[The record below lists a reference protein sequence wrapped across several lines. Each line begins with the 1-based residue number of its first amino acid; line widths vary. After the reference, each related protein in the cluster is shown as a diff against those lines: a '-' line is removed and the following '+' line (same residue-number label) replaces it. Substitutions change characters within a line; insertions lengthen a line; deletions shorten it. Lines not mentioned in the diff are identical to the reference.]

1 MASKAT
7 VAHRELWSVVAWT
20 LSHEGKRQDCPAAES
35 VPGLGGGGHKP
46 LRSLSAKG
54 EPPRMVCASA
64 REIWVGCCH
73 LLPESSIWGQQIH
86 MPRGQGSELG
96 NLKTRASVSAS
107 EVSSFESQG
116 PLCILSLGSEPGL
129 HL

>member
-54 EPPRMVCASA
+54 EPPRMVCA
-64 REIWVGCCH
+64 
-73 LLPESSIWGQQIH
+73 P
-86 MPRGQGSELG
+86 
-96 NLKTRASVSAS
+96 
-107 EVSSFESQG
+107 SQG
-116 PLCILSLGSEPGL
+116 DLGGMLPSATRIKYLGSADPHAKGTGL
-129 HL
+129 RTGESEDTSLSFRIRGVFL